1 MKTLLLR
8 SLFATAVL
16 SVFVLCS
23 PTLVAGQAAGAEIHG
38 IIYGPDGARL
48 PGVSVSIRHL
58 ETGSVVRI
66 VTGSE
71 GVYRAS
77 NLKPG
82 ACEIS
87 AELQGFEPQTT
98 PGIELGAGE
107 PRRVDLTMDIATVRE
122 IITVVG
128 SLPRDA
134 LEATRV
140 HESSARDVGEAL
152 EEVNGITKIRKGG
165 IANDLVL
172 RGFQGK
178 DLNVLIDGERIYG
191 ACPNQ
196 MDPAAFHVDFAEVD
210 RVEVGKGPFDMK
222 NQGSLGEVV
231 NIVTRQPLQGFHAGA
246 NFSGGSFGYVNPS
259 ATASY
264 GGTGFSVLGGYSYR
278 RSDPY
283 TDGSGKRFTEYG
295 NYRPALFD
303 SDAFRVGTAW
313 GRISGSPSQNQQ
325 VQFSFARQEADH
337 VLYPYLQMDA
347 IYDNGDRLNLDYQIT
362 GLSGPVRSVRVRAY
376 YTDVRHWMT
385 DEFRTS
391 SSTVPS
397 AYSMGTDAFTQTYGG
412 KLETSLG
419 DLALGVEGFSR
430 RWDATTR
437 MAGMGY
443 QPQYSIPDVQM
454 TSVGLYG
461 EYLRKLSDTLRLSL
475 GARID
480 RTRSEADPSKANTN
494 LYYAYNS
501 TTRTAGT
508 DVYPSGSAR
517 LSYRASDAFE
527 LSGGFGHTVRVADPR
542 EHFFALKRA
551 GSDWVGNPE
560 LVPSRNT
567 GTDLAATF
575 RHRGLLVESSGYF
588 NWVADFVT
596 VYDQR
601 KTNPVA
607 GIMNSS
613 ARSYAN
619 VDARIYGTEVRL
631 AYSVVRHVFLSGD
644 MSLVRGTQ
652 DAIPAKEI
660 YSTSLAEIPPLSS
673 RLGLRYDRGFL
684 SGEIEGE
691 FAGAQTRVNTD
702 LLEQTTPGY
711 GVANLKFGATWRSVA
726 FRVGIDNVFGRNFY
740 QHLSY
745 QRDPFRSGVRVRE
758 PGRNLYFNAAYRF

>member
-1 MKTLLLR
+1 MSTLLLR
-8 SLFATAVL
+8 TMFAPAVL
-16 SVFVLCS
+16 SIVVLS
-23 PTLVAGQAAGAEIHG
+23 PPATVVGQPTDAEIHG
-38 IIYGPDGARL
+38 IISGPDGARL

-58 ETGSVVRI
+58 ESNSVVRI
-66 VTGSE
+66 VSGSQ
-71 GVYRAS
+71 GVFRAS

-82 ACEIS
+82 AFEIR
-87 AELQGFEPQTT
+87 AELQGFEPLTA
-98 PGIELGAGE
+98 PGLVLGAGE
-107 PRRVDLTMDIATVRE
+107 SRMVDLQMDIATVRE
-122 IITVVG
+122 TITVVG

-134 LEATRV
+134 LESTQVR
-140 HESSARDVGEAL
+140 ESSARDVGEAL
-152 EEVNGITKIRKGG
+152 EEVNGVSKIRKGG

-196 MDPAAFHVDFAEVD
+196 MDPAVFHVDFAEVD

-222 NQGSLGEVV
+222 NQGSLGGVV
-231 NIVTRQPLQGFHAGA
+231 NIVTRQPAQGFHAEGA
-246 NFSGGSFGYVNPS
+246 LSAGSFGYINPS

-264 GGTGFSVLGGYSYR
+264 GGDRFSALGGYSYR

-283 TDGSGKRFTEYG
+283 TDGSGKRLTEYG

-313 GRISGSPSQNQQ
+313 GRISGSPSRNQH
-325 VQFSFARQEADH
+325 VQLSVARQEADH

-347 IYDNGDRLNLDYQIT
+347 IYDNGDRLSLDYQIT
-362 GLSGPVRSVRVRAY
+362 GLSGSVRSMRVRGY

-391 SSTVPS
+391 SSTAPRG
-397 AYSMGTDAFTQTYGG
+397 YSMGTDAFTQTYGG

-419 DLALGVEGFSR
+419 DLAIGVEGYSR

-454 TSVGLYG
+454 TSIGIYG
-461 EYLRKLSDTLRLSL
+461 EYLRELSDNLRLNL
-475 GARID
+475 GARLD
-480 RTRSEADPSKANTN
+480 RTRSEADPSKANTG
-494 LYYAYNS
+494 LYYAYQS
-501 TTRTAGT
+501 TTRTAVT

-517 LSYRASDAFE
+517 LSFKASDAFE

-596 VYDQR
+596 VYNQR
-601 KTNPVA
+601 KANPIA

-644 MSLVRGTQ
+644 MSFVRGTQ
-652 DAIPAKEI
+652 DAVPARGI

-673 RLGLRYDRGFL
+673 RFGLRYDRGFL
-684 SGEIEGE
+684 SGEVEGE
-691 FAGAQTRVNTD
+691 FVGAQTRVNTD

-711 GVANLKFGATWRSVA
+711 GVANLRFGANWRSLA
-726 FRVGIDNVFGRNFY
+726 LRVGLDNIFGRDFY

-745 QRDPFRSGVRVRE
+745 QRDPFRLGVRVRE